1 MSVVS
6 SPRCIDEFKSR
17 PADTFFSE
25 LVESSPDSNLSKII
39 GLLRERGVYEV
50 FIPEGTRCGMI
61 SARDVLKT
69 TTIEAT
75 KPSAVMSYVPVLTQ
89 DSPVREVAR
98 LMADYRIRAVP
109 ISDRRKIIGQVN
121 CASLLQELKG
131 KIGSNTRITSLATK
145 NPITLDKA
153 SSVGKAREL
162 LVRKRIDHLPVT
174 ADGRVAGVVTSAQ
187 IVATMVPPERVGS
200 KSMKPET
207 RRSFEFPVRDVMDP
221 NPLSFPP
228 ETSAEMALDS
238 MLRGAKTCVLVTQWE
253 ELQGIATQRDFMTLL
268 AETEP
273 EPEMPVFMVG
283 LPEDPFEA
291 EATKTKFKR
300 TINQLHRSFP
310 DILEARSVI
319 KSKFTKPGKERG
331 RYEVTVHIK
340 TPRNSYSYSEGGWEL
355 PAIYDLITDRL
366 KRLLT
371 QKQKR
376 RRIREREPRQLV

>member
-1 MSVVS
+1 MSLTS
-6 SPRCIDEFKSR
+6 SPRRIEELKSR
-17 PADTFFSE
+17 PADTFISA
-25 LVESSPDSNLSKII
+25 LVESPPDSNLSKII

-75 KPSAVMSYVPVLTQ
+75 KPSTVMSYVPVPAK
-89 DSPVREVAR
+89 DSPVLEVAR

-109 ISDRRKIIGQVN
+109 ISDGRKIVGQVN
-121 CASLLQELKG
+121 CVSLLQELKG
-131 KIGSNTRITSLATK
+131 KMGSDLRITSLATK
-145 NPITLDKA
+145 NPITIDKE
-153 SSVGKAREL
+153 SSVAKAREL

-174 ADGRVAGVVTSAQ
+174 TDGRVVGIVTSAQ

-200 KSMKPET
+200 RSMKPEM
-207 RRSFEFPVRDVMDP
+207 RRSFEFPVRDVMEP

-228 ETSAEMALDS
+228 ETSAEQVLDS

-253 ELQGIATQRDFMTLL
+253 ELQEIATQRDFMTLL

-273 EPEMPVFMVG
+273 EPEVPVFMVG

-355 PAIYDLITDRL
+355 PVIYDLITDRL
-366 KRLLT
+366 KRLST
-371 QKQKR
+371 QKQKH
-376 RRIREREPRQLV
+376 RRIREREPRQPI